1 MSLIIRRGLI
11 VNGAIGFII
20 GNIIHGGNSENR
32 FVKFYLHVFVDDVKF
47 LRSWLINTDSKGII

>member
-1 MSLIIRRGLI
+1 MTYKMSLIIRRGLI

-32 FVKFYLHVFVDDVKF
+32 FVKFYLHVFVHDVKF
-47 LRSWLINTDSKGII
+47 LRS